1 MLRKDQ
7 MQSKHTNLWEFW
19 NLTSNAGF
27 TPHACCLPEF
37 CDELVPRGL
46 APFPWSCSFGF
57 KQFQY
62 ASQAK
67 NRNIQKTNNLTV
79 PISVCIHAFSKRH
92 MTTLAP
98 GTRYSAQN
106 VFPIFFKLFLSPSTL
121 MLRCCES
128 RSLAGGE
135 FSCMNCKIYAC
146 CDEID
151 VTFGW
156 IKQMFMEFLE
166 TKNSKSWKP
175 ECTDTPWSAF
185 EVVPDEQAKAG
196 RDFTYLIVD
205 LVTWVNWTDLET
217 LDILGLLD

>member
-156 IKQMFMEFLE
+156 IKCLWNFWKQKIQRVENQNAQILLE
-166 TKNSKSWKP
+166 VRLRLSLMSKRRL
-175 ECTDTPWSAF
+175 
-185 EVVPDEQAKAG
+185 AG
-196 RDFTYLIVD
+196 ILPIWLLI
-205 LVTWVNWTDLET
+205 
-217 LDILGLLD
+217 